1 METILF
7 TGGCRSG
14 KSSSARHWTEAHGD
28 VRAYIAT
35 TRLSR
40 IGDDREMQNRIA
52 RHRSTRGSSWISIE
66 ADDVCPNSPLDPIA
80 AVQRAVQTAA
90 HAAMFDCVTL
100 WLTDWMYSVNPATQT
115 LYSDDEILAQVDC
128 FADYLKDAPLALAL
142 VTNEIGYGIVP
153 EYPDGRRFRDL
164 IGFANQKLAAACR
177 HVTLCVCG
185 VHLAIK

>member
-14 KSSSARHWTEAHGD
+14 KSTSAQHWTEAHGT

-35 TRLSR
+35 MRLSK
-40 IGDDREMQNRIA
+40 IIDDHEMQKRIA
-52 RHRSTRGSSWISIE
+52 RHRDTRGPSWISIE
-66 ADDVCPNSPLDPIA
+66 ADNVCSNAPLDPIA
-80 AVQRAVQTAA
+80 AVQRAVQADA
-90 HAAMFDCVTL
+90 HAALFDCVTL

-128 FADYLKDAPLALAL
+128 FAAYLKNAPLALAL

-153 EYPDGRRFRDL
+153 EHPDGRRFRDL
-164 IGFANQKLAAACR
+164 IGFANQRLAAACR

-185 VHLAIK
+185 IQLAIK